1 MDGKI
6 QLKIEVHLKKI
17 KESEVVMCENNIYAS
32 VFEIYLVS
40 ILSLFSFS
48 EKERGRMTRREQ
60 VLHINRYTWN

>member
-48 EKERGRMTRREQ
+48 EKERERMTRREQ
-60 VLHINRYTWN
+60 VLHIN

>member
-1 MDGKI
+1 MDGII
-6 QLKIEVHLKKI
+6 QLKIEVHFKKI

-48 EKERGRMTRREQ
+48 EKERERMTRREQ